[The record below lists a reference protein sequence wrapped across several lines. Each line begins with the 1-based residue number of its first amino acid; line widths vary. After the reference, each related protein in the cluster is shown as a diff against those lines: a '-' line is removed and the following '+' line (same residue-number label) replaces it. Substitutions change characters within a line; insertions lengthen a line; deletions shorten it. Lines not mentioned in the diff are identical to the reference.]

1 MWFKNIHFYKFEDE
15 FKLDAQKLHVVLAT
29 RKSRACGQMEMA
41 AQGWTEPLGH
51 NGQMLVHQTDGNLML
66 CLRREDKVLP
76 ASLVK
81 EQVELQV
88 MQIEQEAGRLVGRK
102 ERSDIKDSVLQELMP
117 RALVKTSLTYA
128 AILPKQGWFIVNAA
142 SAKKAE
148 ELIEYLRKTL
158 GTFNVVLPSTD
169 DSLEAA
175 MTEWLVN
182 DHSLPSAFTLE
193 DACEMR
199 SSNENQGVIRC
210 AHVEIASDDVR
221 AHVRNGYRVKKL
233 AMNWQERLSFV
244 LNEDLSIKRMRFDSA
259 ILDEAGE
266 AGDDEVT
273 RFDADFAIMAAELA
287 EFIPQLLAVVKAKG

>member
-1 MWFKNIHFYKFEDE
+1 MWFKNIHFYKFEDQ
-15 FKLDAQKLHVVLAT
+15 FKLDAQAVHEALAK
-29 RKSRACGQMEMA
+29 RQSRGCGQMEMA
-41 AQGWTEPLGH
+41 AQGWCPPLGH
-51 NGQMLVHQTDGNLML
+51 SGQMLVHQTDGNLML

-81 EQVELQV
+81 EQVELQAL
-88 MQIEQEAGRLVGRK
+88 QIEAEAGRPVGRK
-102 ERSDIKDSVLQELMP
+102 ERLDIKDSVLQELMP

-175 MTEWLVN
+175 MTSWLLADDN
-182 DHSLPSAFTLE
+182 LPHGFTLE

-199 SSNENQGVIRC
+199 SSNESQGVIRC
-210 AHVEIASDDVR
+210 AHVEIESDDVR
-221 AHVRNGYRVKKL
+221 AHVGAGYRVKKL

-244 LNEDLSIKRMRFDSA
+244 FNEDLSIKRMRFDSA

-266 AGDDEVT
+266 AGDDEIS
-273 RFDADFAIMAAELA
+273 RFDADFAIMAAELS
-287 EFIPQLLAVVKAKG
+287 EFIPQLLAAVKAKV